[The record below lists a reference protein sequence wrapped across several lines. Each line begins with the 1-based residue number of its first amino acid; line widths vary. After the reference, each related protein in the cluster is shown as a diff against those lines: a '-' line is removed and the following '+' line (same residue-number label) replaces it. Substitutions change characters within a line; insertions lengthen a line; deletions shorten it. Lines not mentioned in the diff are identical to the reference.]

1 MKNWLNDLRYLS
13 GYSIAIVSCFALT
26 FPQYFAFG
34 TAIYAFVLIPLFEH
48 FIPFTD
54 KNLSEMEE
62 SNATKKSRYDYF
74 LWLSV
79 PIQWGI
85 VLYFLMLVS
94 QNSYSVLQLI
104 GMTSAV
110 GVCSGVLGIN
120 VAHELGHRSNKL
132 EQFFS
137 QILLLSS
144 LYLHFYV
151 EHNHGHH
158 RYVATTKDPAT
169 ARLNENVY
177 QFLLRSMRDGYVSAW
192 RIQTGI
198 LNKQHVSFFSL
209 QNTML
214 LFQIAQILLIVFI
227 FIIFGVKAS
236 LLFIASAF
244 IGIILLEIINYIEHY
259 GLLRK
264 EVKSGVYEKVQPW
277 HSWNSDHVFGRIIL
291 FELTRHSDHHYKASR
306 KYQVLRHFEESPQ
319 LPSGYPAMMLLSL
332 IPSMW
337 FRIMN
342 PRVQAVQTPSRKTSR
357 EDA

>member
-13 GYSIAIVSCFALT
+13 GYSIAIVSYFALT
-26 FPQYFAFG
+26 FPHYFAFG
-34 TAIYAFVLIPLFEH
+34 TAIYAFLLIPLFEH

-54 KNLSEMEE
+54 KNLSVMEE
-62 SNATKKSRYDYF
+62 SNASKKSRYDYL

-85 VLYFLMLVS
+85 VVYFLMLVG

-137 QILLLSS
+137 QMLLLSS

-158 RYVATTKDPAT
+158 RYVATPKDPAT
-169 ARLNENVY
+169 ARLNEHVY
-177 QFLLRSMRDGYVSAW
+177 VFLLRSIVGGYVSAW
-192 RIQTGI
+192 HIQTGI
-198 LNKQHVSFFSL
+198 LKKQHISFFSL
-209 QNTML
+209 RNTML
-214 LFQIAQILLIVFI
+214 LFQIAQILLMVLISI
-227 FIIFGVKAS
+227 LFGIKAT

-244 IGIILLEIINYIEHY
+244 VGIILLEIINYIEHY

-264 EVKSGVYEKVQPW
+264 EIKSGVYEKVQPW
-277 HSWNSDHVFGRIIL
+277 HSWNSDHIFGRIFL

-332 IPSMW
+332 IPSLW
-337 FRIMN
+337 FRVMN
-342 PRVQAVQTPSRKTSR
+342 PRVQAIQTPSRNTSR
-357 EDA
+357 DDA

>member
-1 MKNWLNDLRYLS
+1 MKNWLKDIRYLS
-13 GYSIAIVSCFALT
+13 GYSIAIVSFFALT
-26 FPQYFAFG
+26 FPQYVAFG
-34 TAIYAFVLIPLFEH
+34 TAIYAFVLIPLLEH
-48 FIPFTD
+48 FIPFTTRNFNE
-54 KNLSEMEE
+54 KEE
-62 SNATKKSRYDYF
+62 TDAAEKTRYDYF
-74 LWLSV
+74 LWFSI

-85 VLYFLMLVS
+85 IVYFLILVS
-94 QNSYSVLQLI
+94 RNNYSVFQLI

-158 RYVATTKDPAT
+158 RYVATPKDPAT
-169 ARLNENVY
+169 ARINENLY
-177 QFLLRSMRDGYVSAW
+177 IFLMRSILGGYLSAW
-192 RIQTGI
+192 RIQRD
-198 LNKQHVSFFSL
+198 LLYKAHLPFLSF

-214 LFQIAQILLIVFI
+214 VFQLVQVLLLVVIFYFFGSLATMLFVTT
-227 FIIFGVKAS
+227 
-236 LLFIASAF
+236 AF

-264 EVKSGVYEKVQPW
+264 EIRSGVYEKVQPW

-306 KYQVLRHFEESPQ
+306 KYQVLRHFENSPQ

-332 IPSMW
+332 IPSLW
-337 FRIMN
+337 FRVMN
-342 PRVQAVQTPSRKTSR
+342 PRVQGIQASFRIKSR
-357 EDA
+357 EEA

>member
-1 MKNWLNDLRYLS
+1 MKNWLKDLRYLS
-13 GYSIAIVSCFALT
+13 GYSIAIVSYFALT
-26 FPQYFAFG
+26 FPHYFAFG
-34 TAIYAFVLIPLFEH
+34 TAIYAFLLIPLFEH

-62 SNATKKSRYDYF
+62 SNASKKSRYDYL

-85 VLYFLMLVS
+85 VVYFLMLVG

-137 QILLLSS
+137 QMLLLSS

-158 RYVATTKDPAT
+158 RYVATPKDPAT
-169 ARLNENVY
+169 ARLNEHVY
-177 QFLLRSMRDGYVSAW
+177 VFLLRSIVGGYVSAW
-192 RIQTGI
+192 HIQIAI
-198 LNKQHVSFFSL
+198 LKKQHNSFFSL
-209 QNTML
+209 RNTML
-214 LFQIAQILLIVFI
+214 LFQIAQILLMVLI
-227 FIIFGVKAS
+227 FILFGIKAT

-259 GLLRK
+259 GLLRR
-264 EVKSGVYEKVQPW
+264 EIKSGVYEKVQPW
-277 HSWNSDHVFGRIIL
+277 HSWNSDHVFGRIFL

-332 IPSMW
+332 IPSLW
-337 FRIMN
+337 FRVMN
-342 PRVQAVQTPSRKTSR
+342 PRVQAIQTPSRNTSR
-357 EDA
+357 DDA

>member
-1 MKNWLNDLRYLS
+1 MKNWLSDLRYLS
-13 GYSIAIVSCFALT
+13 GYSIAIVSFFALT
-26 FPQYFAFG
+26 FPQFFAFG

-62 SNATKKSRYDYF
+62 SDVAKKSLYDYF

-85 VLYFLMLVS
+85 VLYFLMLVR
-94 QNSYSVLQLI
+94 QNSYSALQLI

-137 QILLLSS
+137 QLLLLSS
-144 LYLHFYV
+144 LYLHFFV

-158 RYVATTKDPAT
+158 RYVATPKDPAT

-177 QFLLRSMRDGYVSAW
+177 RFLLRSMSEGYISAW
-192 RIQTGI
+192 RIQIGI
-198 LNKQHVSFFSL
+198 LKKQQVSIFSFR
-209 QNTML
+209 NTML
-214 LFQIAQILLIVFI
+214 LFQITQILLLVLI
-227 FIIFGVKAS
+227 FILFGIKAT

-277 HSWNSDHVFGRIIL
+277 HSWNSDHVFGRVFL

-306 KYQVLRHFEESPQ
+306 KYQVLRRFEDSPQ

-332 IPSMW
+332 IPFMW
-337 FRIMN
+337 FREMN
-342 PRVQAVQTPSRKTSR
+342 PRVQAIQTPSLNTSR
-357 EDA
+357 DDA

>member
-1 MKNWLNDLRYLS
+1 MNKWLYDIRYLS
-13 GYSIAIVSCFALT
+13 GYSIALVSFFALS

-34 TAIYAFVLIPLFEH
+34 TTIYAFVLIPLLEH

-54 KNLSEMEE
+54 KNLSETEE
-62 SNATKKSRYDYF
+62 SIANKKSRYDWF
-74 LWLSV
+74 LCLSV
-79 PIQWGI
+79 PIHWGI
-85 VLYFLMLVS
+85 VVYFLMLVS
-94 QNSYSVLQLI
+94 QNSYSALQLI
-104 GMTSAV
+104 GMTFAV

-158 RYVATTKDPAT
+158 RYVATPNDPAT
-169 ARLNENVY
+169 ARFNENVY
-177 QFLLRSMRDGYVSAW
+177 RFLLRSMKDGYVSAW
-192 RIQTGI
+192 HIQTGI
-198 LNKQHVSFFSL
+198 LKKQHVSFFSL
-209 QNTML
+209 RNTML
-214 LFQIAQILLIVFI
+214 LFQLAQILLLVFI
-227 FIIFGVKAS
+227 FILFGIKAS

-264 EVKSGVYEKVQPW
+264 EVKSGIYEKVQPW

-306 KYQVLRHFEESPQ
+306 KYQVLRHFQDSPQ

-332 IPSMW
+332 IPALW
-337 FRIMN
+337 FREMN
-342 PRVQAVQTPSRKTSR
+342 PRVQALQTSSRNTSR

>member
-13 GYSIAIVSCFALT
+13 GYSIAIVSYFALT
-26 FPQYFAFG
+26 FPQYLAFG
-34 TAIYAFVLIPLFEH
+34 TAIYAFLLIPLFEH

-54 KNLSEMEE
+54 KNLSETEE
-62 SNATKKSRYDYF
+62 SNLVKKSRYDYL

-85 VLYFLMLVS
+85 VVYFLMLVS
-94 QNSYSVLQLI
+94 QNSYSALQLI

-137 QILLLSS
+137 QLLLLSS
-144 LYLHFYV
+144 LYLHFFV

-158 RYVATTKDPAT
+158 RYVATPKDPAT
-169 ARLNENVY
+169 ARIKENVY
-177 QFLLRSMRDGYVSAW
+177 LFLLRSIVGGYVSAW
-192 RIQTGI
+192 HIQTGI
-198 LNKQHVSFFSL
+198 LKKQHISFFSL
-209 QNTML
+209 RNTML
-214 LFQIAQILLIVFI
+214 LFQISQILMMVLI
-227 FIIFGVKAS
+227 FILFGIKAT

-277 HSWNSDHVFGRIIL
+277 HSWNSDHVFGRIFL

-332 IPSMW
+332 IPSLW
-337 FRIMN
+337 FRVMN
-342 PRVQAVQTPSRKTSR
+342 PRVQAIQTPSLNTSR
-357 EDA
+357 DDA

>member
-1 MKNWLNDLRYLS
+1 MKNWLSDLRYLS
-13 GYSIAIVSCFALT
+13 GYSIAIVSFFALT

-54 KNLSEMEE
+54 KNLSETEE
-62 SNATKKSRYDYF
+62 SSATKKSRYDYF
-74 LWLSV
+74 LWLSI

-85 VLYFLMLVS
+85 VVYFLMLVS
-94 QNSYSVLQLI
+94 QNSYSALQLI

-120 VAHELGHRSNKL
+120 VAHELGHRNNKL

-158 RYVATTKDPAT
+158 RYVATPKDPAT
-169 ARLNENVY
+169 ARLNEHVY
-177 QFLLRSMRDGYVSAW
+177 QFLLRSMSEGYVSAW
-192 RIQTGI
+192 HIQTGI
-198 LNKQHVSFFSL
+198 LNKQHVPFFSL
-209 QNTML
+209 RNTML
-214 LFQIAQILLIVFI
+214 LFQIAQILLLVLI
-227 FIIFGVKAS
+227 FILFGIKAT

-277 HSWNSDHVFGRIIL
+277 HSWNSDHVFGRVFL

-306 KYQVLRHFEESPQ
+306 KYQVLRHFEDSPQ

-337 FRIMN
+337 FRLMN
-342 PRVQAVQTPSRKTSR
+342 PRVQGIQASFRIKSR
-357 EDA
+357 EEA